1 MGPNGV
7 HGEPKKC
14 PREPKKD
21 PGGASAAPKG
31 ASKGSRGSPRG
42 VPGTPNGALG
52 SPRAGIFTDF
62 GKVGEF
68 FDAKNA
74 KKKNGRSLVY
84 IDKVF
89 LLILL
94 KSLGFDA
101 EKHFKTK
108 WR

>member
-1 MGPNGV
+1 MLLETKSEPDLKKGPFLKKPKNMGPNGV

-52 SPRAGIFTDF
+52 RLRAGIFTGF

-74 KKKNGRSLVY
+74 KKKMAV
-84 IDKVF
+84 
-89 LLILL
+89 IL
-94 KSLGFDA
+94 F
-101 EKHFKTK
+101 T
-108 WR
+108 